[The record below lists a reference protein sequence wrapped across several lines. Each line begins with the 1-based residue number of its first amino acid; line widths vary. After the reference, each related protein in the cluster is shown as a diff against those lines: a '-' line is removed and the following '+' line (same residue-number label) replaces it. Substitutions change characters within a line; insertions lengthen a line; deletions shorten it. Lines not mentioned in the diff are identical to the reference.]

1 MDPSLSSCH
10 YQLELVDH
18 LWQSILFYILNITP
32 LCYIVLWV
40 QNADRNKY
48 CWINQSDNN
57 IWYNAGLLRSS
68 VTFLSSHFLVVS
80 LCSGQILSC
89 DTISIANE
97 VSGQIPDEQNKLQLS
112 TIKNNSD
119 LKVITQSNFEL
130 VESLTVNFKKF

>member
-1 MDPSLSSCH
+1 M
-10 YQLELVDH
+10 QTETNIAELIN
-18 LWQSILFYILNITP
+18 LIITFDIM
-32 LCYIVLWV
+32 LV
-40 QNADRNKY
+40 
-48 CWINQSDNN
+48 
-57 IWYNAGLLRSS
+57 LRSS

-89 DTISIANE
+89 DSISIVNE